1 MPNYGL
7 VVTPQYNPISYEQY
21 LQPFK
26 EYAQVYNA
34 TADQIDALEMEANQW
49 ERLADSDID
58 APQYQQYKSYADDL
72 KKYANEIATQG
83 LSSKTR
89 AGLSRMRQRYAKE
102 IKPIEDAYN
111 RREEEIKF
119 QREARLKDPD
129 VIFNRDASS
138 TALGKY
144 MSSMPELQNY
154 SGRMLQAYSAEA
166 SKQLAKQVRENP
178 RQWNTILGG
187 QYFETANTTG
197 LTDAE
202 ILATIDNSP
211 NGSAALSAIGEQVL
225 EMSGMNKWNEWS
237 PELQARVNG
246 YIENGYWQAI
256 GETKF
261 DNLSNKYY
269 DFLLRQRAKDG
280 DIQAQMPRAV
290 EEWVFSPNQKA
301 LLNEYGNYFRE
312 QKDVG
317 DNTIPNEITD
327 TGVKKL
333 GKHALKMDAVSAAG
347 TIIPGRSISL
357 GNVKNDSKF
366 YDAMFEAARVTNP
379 DIKTEEQFDALI
391 KKASKYNS
399 NVSER
404 LEARKQLKSFYD
416 SVSSPN
422 DLTGSRRYRFDVNNS
437 TGTNLKNKINVVISQ
452 SGVGLEEVDYD
463 PISQT
468 YKPIGKSVEN
478 LGENDK
484 VIGTTYSLSGA
495 TVNVMDKDGKVKQY
509 RLPVGIDVVTETNRD
524 NQLSRARAI
533 AERILTT
540 PNLPEASR
548 QLLLEQYRQ
557 AIQQANLYHSQLG
570 FVNESKNQEY
580 QTFEQ

>member
-7 VVTPQYNPISYEQY
+7 VVTPQYNPMSYEQY
-21 LQPFK
+21 IQPFK
-26 EYAQVYNA
+26 DYAQVYNA
-34 TADQIDALEMEANQW
+34 TADQVDALEMEANQW

-58 APQYQQYKSYADDL
+58 VPQYQQYKSYADDL
-72 KKYANEIATQG
+72 RKYANEIATQG

-187 QYFETANTTG
+187 QYFETVSTTG

-202 ILATIDNSP
+202 ILATIANSP
-211 NGSAALSAIGEQVL
+211 IGSAALSAIGEQVL

-269 DFLLRQRAKDG
+269 DFLLRQREKAG

-317 DNTIPNEITD
+317 GNTILNEITD
-327 TGVKKL
+327 TGVEKL
-333 GKHALKMDAVSAAG
+333 GKHEVRTGAPANSPHIKPEG
-347 TIIPGRSISL
+347 ISL

-366 YDAMFEAARVTNP
+366 YDAMFEAARVANP
-379 DIKTEEQFDALI
+379 DIKTEEQFDALV
-391 KKASKYNS
+391 KKASKSNS

-404 LEARKQLKSFYD
+404 LEARKQLKGFYD
-416 SVSSPN
+416 NVSSPN

-468 YKPIGKSVEN
+468 YKPTGKSVES

-495 TVNVMDKDGKVKQY
+495 TVNVIDKDGKVKQY

>member
-7 VVTPQYNPISYEQY
+7 VVTPTYNPMSYEQY
-21 LQPFK
+21 IKPFQD
-26 EYAQVYNA
+26 YAQVYNA
-34 TADQIDALEMEANQW
+34 TVDQIDTLEMEANQW

-72 KKYANEIATQG
+72 RKYANEIATQG
-83 LSSKTR
+83 LSSRTR

-102 IKPIEDAYN
+102 IKPIEDAYA

-138 TALGKY
+138 TALGRY
-144 MSSMPELQNY
+144 MSSIPELKNY

-197 LTDAE
+197 LTDAD
-202 ILATIDNSP
+202 ILATIANSP
-211 NGSAALSAIGEQVL
+211 NRSAALSAIGEQVL
-225 EMSGMNKWNEWS
+225 GMSGMDKWNEWS
-237 PELQARVNG
+237 PELQARVNS

-269 DFLLRQRAKDG
+269 DFLMRQREKDR

-301 LLNEYGNYFRE
+301 LLNEYGNYFTE
-312 QKDVG
+312 QKDVAG
-317 DNTIPNEITD
+317 NTIINGITD
-327 TGVKKL
+327 DGVEKLNKHEVKTG
-333 GKHALKMDAVSAAG
+333 ATSSAG
-347 TIIPGRSISL
+347 TVEPGGVSF
-357 GNVKNDSKF
+357 GKVPNDRKF
-366 YDAMFEAARVTNP
+366 YNAMFEAARVSNP
-379 DIKTEEQFDALI
+379 DIKTEKQFDALV
-391 KKASKYNS
+391 KKASKSNS

-404 LEARKQLKSFYD
+404 LEARKQLKGFYD
-416 SVSSPN
+416 EISSPN
-422 DLTGSRRYRFDVNNS
+422 DLTGSRRYRFDVNSS
-437 TGTNLKNKINVVISQ
+437 TGTNLKNKINTVVSQ
-452 SGVGLEEVDYD
+452 SKVNLEEVDYD
-463 PISQT
+463 PVSQT
-468 YKPIGKSVEN
+468 YKSTGNSVKS

-484 VIGTTYSLSGA
+484 VIGTTYSLSGT
-495 TVNVMDKDGKVKQY
+495 TVNVMDKDGIVKQY
-509 RLPVGIDVVTETNRD
+509 RLPAGIDVVTETNRD
-524 NQLSRARAI
+524 NQLVRARAI
-533 AERILTT
+533 AERILTN